1 MTSTTFGNDATESN
15 KSSYIVMNV
24 DIQIPTSLDEI
35 TLGQYQ
41 EYLKVVDQNKD
52 DEFIAQKMI
61 SIFCNIKMSYVQMIK
76 YSDAV
81 GIIESLTK
89 MFESKPKLVQRFK
102 LNDVEFGFIPN
113 LEDMSFGEYIDLETN
128 IGNWEMMNKAMAVM
142 YRPIVKSKKLQYE
155 IAKYSGTD
163 QLKDVMKF
171 APMSAVF
178 GSMLFFWNLSSDLL
192 QATMDYLATEV
203 KQMNTPEKHNLQL
216 NGDGIIQSI
225 QSLKA
230 TLEDLMKLPS
240 YPFTIA

>member
-1 MTSTTFGNDATESN
+1 
-15 KSSYIVMNV
+15 MNV

-52 DEFIAQKMI
+52 EEFIAQKMI

-81 GIIESLTK
+81 AIIESLTK
-89 MFESKPKLVQRFK
+89 MFENKPKLVQRFK
-102 LNDVEFGFIPN
+102 LSDMEFGFIPN

-128 IGNWEMMNKAMAVM
+128 IGSWETMNKAMAVM
-142 YRPIVKSKKLQYE
+142 FRPIVKSKGEQYE
-155 IAKYSGTD
+155 IAKYTGTD
-163 QLKDVMKF
+163 LLEDVMKL
-171 APMSAVF
+171 APLSSAL
-178 GSMLFFWNLSSDLL
+178 GAMLFFWNLSNDLL
-192 QATMDYLATEV
+192 MATVDYLEEEV
-203 KQMNTPEKHNLQL
+203 TGMNTHLKHNLEA

-230 TLEDLMKLPS
+230 TLHDLMQLPIYQS
-240 YPFTIA
+240 GNALHT

>member
-1 MTSTTFGNDATESN
+1 
-15 KSSYIVMNV
+15 MNV

-52 DEFIAQKMI
+52 EEFIAQKMI

-81 GIIESLTK
+81 AIIESLTK
-89 MFESKPKLVQRFK
+89 MFENKPKLVQRFK
-102 LNDVEFGFIPN
+102 LTDMEFGFIPN
-113 LEDMSFGEYIDLETN
+113 LEDMSFGEYIDLETT
-128 IGNWEMMNKAMAVM
+128 IGNWETMNKAMAVM
-142 YRPIVKSKKLQYE
+142 YRPVIKTKKEQYE
-155 IAKYSGTD
+155 IAKYTGTEA
-163 QLKDVMKF
+163 LEEAMKF

-192 QATMDYLATEV
+192 QATMDYLKEEVTE
-203 KQMNTPEKHNLQL
+203 MNTQQKHNLEA

-225 QSLKA
+225 QSLKV
-230 TLEDLMKLPS
+230 TLQDLMQLPI
-240 YPFTIA
+240 YPLGNALPT